1 MLKQKIATNETLL
14 MSSNF
19 GKMGRLQNKIAIA
32 WEPGPTCVV
41 GAGFPWPN
49 LTARPGIGMY
59 TVEAVHK
66 P

>member
-19 GKMGRLQNKIAIA
+19 GKMGRLNKHSTSYNG
-32 WEPGPTCVV
+32 EPGPTCVV

-49 LTARPGIGMY
+49 LTARPGIGM
-59 TVEAVHK
+59 
-66 P
+66 